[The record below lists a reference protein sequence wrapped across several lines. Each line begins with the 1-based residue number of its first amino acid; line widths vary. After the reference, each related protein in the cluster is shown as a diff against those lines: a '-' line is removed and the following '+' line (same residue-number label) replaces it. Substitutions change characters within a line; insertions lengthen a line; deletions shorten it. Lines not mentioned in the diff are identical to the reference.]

1 MSTELMP
8 ESSGNVEKEIALLEQ
23 RLAEKKAS
31 LGKSENFSEKEVLKE
46 AIRERMAEAP
56 VFNAQ
61 QKTISLASKSKKS
74 TPTPLVATG
83 KVTAQDLGRLS
94 KEKQLDILVGVAMTQ
109 SIPESVV
116 LAQAMDNPYILDE
129 MHDVLVDKFYGELV
143 KRGKI

>member
-8 ESSGNVEKEIALLEQ
+8 ESSGNVEKEIAILEQ

-31 LGKSENFSEKEVLKE
+31 LGASENFSQKEV
-46 AIRERMAEAP
+46 IRETIKERMAEAP
-56 VFNAQ
+56 IFSMP
-61 QKTISLASKSKKS
+61 QKKTSSASDSKKP

-83 KVTAQDLGRLS
+83 KVTAQDLGQLS

-109 SIPESVV
+109 SIPESVS
-116 LAQAMDNPYILDE
+116 LAQATNNPYIIDE
-129 MHDVLVDKFYGELV
+129 LHDVLVDKFYSELI

>member
-8 ESSGNVEKEIALLEQ
+8 ESSGNVEKEIAILEQ

-31 LGKSENFSEKEVLKE
+31 LGTSENFSQKEV
-46 AIRERMAEAP
+46 IRETIKERMAEAP
-56 VFNAQ
+56 IFSMP
-61 QKTISLASKSKKS
+61 QKKTSPASNSKKP

-83 KVTAQDLGRLS
+83 KVTAQDLGQLS

-109 SIPESVV
+109 SILESVS
-116 LAQAMDNPYILDE
+116 LAQAMNNPYIIDE
-129 MHDVLVDKFYGELV
+129 LHDVLVDKFYSELI

>member
-8 ESSGNVEKEIALLEQ
+8 ESYGNVEKEIAILEQ

-31 LGKSENFSEKEVLKE
+31 LGTSENFSQKEV
-46 AIRERMAEAP
+46 IRETIKERMAEAP
-56 VFNAQ
+56 IFSMP
-61 QKTISLASKSKKS
+61 QKKTSPASNSKKP

-83 KVTAQDLGRLS
+83 KVTAQDLGQLS

-109 SIPESVV
+109 SIPESVS
-116 LAQAMDNPYILDE
+116 LAQAMNNPYIIDE
-129 MHDVLVDKFYGELV
+129 LHDVLVDKFYSELI